1 MRYYPI
7 RLNFEGT
14 KKVFSGGL
22 WLTLKDTLEG
32 EKLKEKIEPGS
43 LVTLLTKEGL
53 FLAQAYFN
61 PKVYYCIKILTK
73 EELPID
79 KEFFKNVFRKSLA
92 TRKRL
97 YPAEEAFRLVH
108 GEGDF
113 LPGLIID
120 IYKNIAV
127 LQIHTLGMEKLK
139 EFILS
144 GLREA
149 LSFLKGFFLKN
160 DFEKRKEENLPQY
173 VKFIGENM
181 EDPLFV
187 EMDGIKFLIPL
198 EKGQK
203 TGFFLDQRENRR
215 LLMRFA
221 KDFIIID
228 AFSYIG
234 GFSFYG
240 LKGGAKKAYLIDR
253 SSFALDLALEIAKIN
268 GWKNKVIPVEGDVF
282 QISKNPPTEGDIL
295 ILDPPAFIKA
305 RKDKEKGM
313 KKYEKLYDL
322 GLNFFHTRKGY
333 LLLFSCSH
341 FLKFEDQKFLIK
353 RLLSRKNLKARFLKY
368 LYQALDHPINPFI
381 EETEYLKGLLLKI
394 D

>member
-1 MRYYPI
+1 MKYYPI
-7 RLNFEGT
+7 KLNFEGT

-32 EKLKEKIEPGS
+32 ERLKEKIEPGS
-43 LVTLLTKEGL
+43 LVTLLTKEGH

-73 EELPID
+73 NETPID
-79 KEFFKNVFRKSLA
+79 KEFFKRIFQKSFEIRKKLYPSEEVFRLI
-92 TRKRL
+92 
-97 YPAEEAFRLVH
+97 H

-113 LPGLIID
+113 LPGLIVD
-120 IYKNIAV
+120 IYKDVAV
-127 LQIHTLGMEKLK
+127 LQFHTLGMENLK
-139 EFILS
+139 EAILS

-173 VKFIGENM
+173 VEFIGENK

-215 LLMRFA
+215 ILMKFS
-221 KDFIIID
+221 KDFIIFD
-228 AFSYIG
+228 GFSYIG
-234 GFSFYG
+234 GFSLYA
-240 LKGGAKKAYLIDR
+240 LKGGAKRAYLFDR
-253 SSFALDLALEIAKIN
+253 SGFALDLAIEIAKIN
-268 GWKNKVIPVEGDVF
+268 GWKNKIIPVEGDIF
-282 QISKNPPTEGDIL
+282 QILRNPPTEGDIL

-305 RKDKEKGM
+305 KKDKEKGM
-313 KKYEKLYDL
+313 KKYEDLYYL
-322 GLNFFHTRKGY
+322 GLRYFQNRKGF
-333 LLLFSCSH
+333 LFLFSCSH
-341 FLKFEDQKFLIK
+341 FLSLEEQKFLIK
-353 RLLSRKNLKARFLKY
+353 KILSKINLKARILKY
-368 LYQALDHPINPFI
+368 LFQAPDHPINPLI

>member
-1 MRYYPI
+1 MKYYPI
-7 RLNFEGT
+7 KLNFEGT

-32 EKLKEKIEPGS
+32 ERLKEKIEPGS
-43 LVTLLTKEGL
+43 LVTLLTKEGH

-73 EELPID
+73 NETPVD
-79 KEFFKNVFRKSLA
+79 KEFFKRIFQKSFEIRKKLYPSEEVFRLI
-92 TRKRL
+92 
-97 YPAEEAFRLVH
+97 H

-120 IYKNIAV
+120 IYKDVAV
-127 LQIHTLGMEKLK
+127 LQFHTLGMENLK
-139 EFILS
+139 EAILS

-173 VKFIGENM
+173 VEFIGENK

-215 LLMRFA
+215 ILMKFS
-221 KDFIIID
+221 KD
-228 AFSYIG
+228 
-234 GFSFYG
+234 
-240 LKGGAKKAYLIDR
+240 
-253 SSFALDLALEIAKIN
+253 
-268 GWKNKVIPVEGDVF
+268 
-282 QISKNPPTEGDIL
+282 
-295 ILDPPAFIKA
+295 
-305 RKDKEKGM
+305 
-313 KKYEKLYDL
+313 
-322 GLNFFHTRKGY
+322 
-333 LLLFSCSH
+333 
-341 FLKFEDQKFLIK
+341 
-353 RLLSRKNLKARFLKY
+353 
-368 LYQALDHPINPFI
+368 
-381 EETEYLKGLLLKI
+381 
-394 D
+394 